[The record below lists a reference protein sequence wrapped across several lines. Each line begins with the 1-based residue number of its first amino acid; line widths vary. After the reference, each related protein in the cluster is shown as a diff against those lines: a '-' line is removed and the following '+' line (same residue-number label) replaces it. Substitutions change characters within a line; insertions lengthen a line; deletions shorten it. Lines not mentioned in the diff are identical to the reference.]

1 MSWQLPAAALLVVL
15 LATMATLQYR
25 WLGEVSRAEEER
37 MRASLRTRATDLARE
52 FDRELTRTYIAFRL
66 EPEASAKDPAAAIA
80 AAYDRWRSSS
90 PAPAMLR
97 GLYVIDGAT
106 FESGALRRFN
116 PDRRTLDA
124 AEWPA
129 DLAASLKR
137 SDRLLP
143 HVVGNASMLTAD
155 AVDARAMALVVPVP
169 QVSPNVP
176 GHPMTVIADP
186 SAPVRAVIVQLDADA
201 VRRQMIQPLV
211 AKYFGEGDT
220 SDYLVTIARS
230 DDPSAT
236 IYDSAAGSVSVGAAE
251 VTTGLFDLSL
261 DQMNRFAVAAALPP
275 TGGSGSVK
283 TEHMAITI
291 VRRAGPGD
299 AARVLSVDGGLS
311 GWQLRA
317 RHRSGSLAAIVEAS
331 RRRNLAISLGVL
343 VLLAASFVLI
353 VAAAQRQRRLSQQQM
368 EFVASVSHE
377 LRTPIAVIRSA
388 GENLMDG
395 VISDAVQVKTYG
407 ALIETEGRRLG
418 DMVERVMEFAGINS
432 GARTRAHA
440 PVDLNQVIADAV
452 RGASMEAR
460 ERGVTVSVR
469 PGGALPETRGDA
481 DALRSAVQ
489 NVVANA
495 VKYSAVGGV
504 VDVSAEASDER
515 FMTIRVTDRGIGI
528 DADDL
533 PHLFKPFF
541 RGRRAVDAQ
550 VRGTGVGLSVVGH
563 VVQMHGGDVRVE
575 STVGEGTTV
584 TIVLPVQT
592 STGASAGRIVRLRPG
607 AAS

>member
-1 MSWQLPAAALLVVL
+1 MSWQLPAAALLLVL

-66 EPEASAKDPAAAIA
+66 EPDASAQDPAAAIA

-90 PAPAMLR
+90 PAPAMLG

-116 PDRRTLDA
+116 PDRRTLEA

-155 AVDARAMALVVPVP
+155 AVDARAMALVIPVP

-176 GHPMTVIADP
+176 GQPMTVIADP
-186 SAPVRAVIVQLDADA
+186 SAPVRAVIVHLDADA
-201 VRRQMIQPLV
+201 VRRQMIRPLV
-211 AKYFGEGDT
+211 AKYFGEGDA

-236 IYDSAAGSVSVGAAE
+236 IYNSAAGSVSVGAAE
-251 VTTGLFDLSL
+251 VTAGLFDLSL

-275 TGGSGSVK
+275 TGGSVR

-291 VRRAGPGD
+291 VRRADGGD
-299 AARVLSVDGGLS
+299 AARVLSVGGGLS

-343 VLLAASFVLI
+343 ALLAASFVLV
-353 VAAAQRQRRLSQQQM
+353 VATAQRQRRLARQQM

-388 GENLMDG
+388 GENLSDG
-395 VISDAVQVKTYG
+395 VISDAAQVKTYG

-432 GARTRAHA
+432 GARTCAHA

-460 ERGVTVSVR
+460 ERGVTVRVR
-469 PGGALPETRGDA
+469 PGGALPETHGDA

-495 VKYSAVGGV
+495 VKYSAADGN
-504 VDVSAEASDER
+504 VDVSAEATDGR
-515 FMTIRVTDRGIGI
+515 VMTIRVSDRGIGI

-550 VRGTGVGLSVVGH
+550 VRGTGVGLSVVRH

-592 STGASAGRIVRLRPG
+592 STDASAGRIVRLRPG